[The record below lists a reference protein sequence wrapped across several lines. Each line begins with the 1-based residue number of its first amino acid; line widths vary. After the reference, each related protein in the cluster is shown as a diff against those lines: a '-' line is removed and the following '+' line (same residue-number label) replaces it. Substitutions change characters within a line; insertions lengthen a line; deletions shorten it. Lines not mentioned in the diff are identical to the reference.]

1 MEKEMKQVEQVVEK
15 KEITQADFDRVVKE
29 NADLRLQIDSVIKR
43 YKKLSFLY
51 NEAIEKILSAE

>member
-1 MEKEMKQVEQVVEK
+1 MEKDMKQVEQVVEK

-29 NADLRLQIDSVIKR
+29 NAELKLQIESVIKR
-43 YKKLSFLY
+43 YKKLSLLY

>member
-1 MEKEMKQVEQVVEK
+1 MEKDMKQVEQVVEK

-29 NADLRLQIDSVIKR
+29 NAELKLQIESIIKR
-43 YKKLSFLY
+43 YKKLSILY

>member
-1 MEKEMKQVEQVVEK
+1 MEKDMKQVEQVVEK

-29 NADLRLQIDSVIKR
+29 NAELKLQIESVIKR

>member
-1 MEKEMKQVEQVVEK
+1 MEKDMKQVEQVVEK

-29 NADLRLQIDSVIKR
+29 NAELKLQIESVIKR
-43 YKKLSFLY
+43 YKRLSTLY

>member
-1 MEKEMKQVEQVVEK
+1 MEKDMKQVEQVVEK
-15 KEITQADFDRVVKE
+15 KEITQAEFDRVVKE
-29 NADLRLQIDSVIKR
+29 NAELRLQIEGVIKR

>member
-1 MEKEMKQVEQVVEK
+1 MEKDMKQVEQVVEK

-29 NADLRLQIDSVIKR
+29 NAELKLQIESVIKR
-43 YKKLSFLY
+43 YKKLSILY

>member
-1 MEKEMKQVEQVVEK
+1 MEKDMKQVEQVVEK
-15 KEITQADFDRVVKE
+15 KEITQADFDNVVKE
-29 NADLRLQIDSVIKR
+29 NAELKLQIENIIKR